1 MIQNNMRE
9 LKFRVWDKQNKNWIT
24 ENNQSLHCFS
34 NWSICPFTG
43 KLTDYVGVFD
53 GDHGDKYTANPA
65 PDYYLTAS
73 GVVKEPRYVAV
84 QYTGLKDKN
93 GKEIYKGDIVKY
105 ARIKIE
111 NIEFAKNCF
120 TSRAIELGEEIG
132 EILYI
137 KPSFC
142 LSFDHIR
149 YDDIMPMCLA
159 ENRYE
164 VIGNI
169 FETPE
174 LLK

>member
-1 MIQNNMRE
+1 MRE
-9 LKFRVWDKQNKNWIT
+9 LKFRIWDKKNKIFIHEWDASHKRLAISLVGLVYHGGYDDVLP
-24 ENNQSLHCFS
+24 EN
-34 NWSICPFTG
+34 
-43 KLTDYVGVFD
+43 DYVVQ
-53 GDHGDKYTANPA
+53 
-65 PDYYLTAS
+65 
-73 GVVKEPRYVAV
+73 